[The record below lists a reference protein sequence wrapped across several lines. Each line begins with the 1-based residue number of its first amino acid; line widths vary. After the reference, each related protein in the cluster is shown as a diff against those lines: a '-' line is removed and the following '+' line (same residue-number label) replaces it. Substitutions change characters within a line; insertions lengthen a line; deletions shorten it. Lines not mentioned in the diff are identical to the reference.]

1 MNTAVNLETDLGAE
15 PDANRGVALDYPVDF
30 GKKPEAEEI
39 EQEQPEEEIKEEV
52 AEGQKEEV
60 PEEVPEQVEETP
72 TEGSQKL
79 RAKDFADQAGWTLEE
94 FYRDVLVPTDD
105 GDVTLSEVVDGFK
118 EFRTEN
124 ESLRQELQAAK
135 DQAPQGVPNQQN
147 SPVAMKLMERAQYL
161 QEGMEKADW
170 SQYDELKALSLKDQ
184 YREEIGKL
192 HRQAQEEQYKWQQE
206 TDKQLTEYKAAVET
220 QIRKDIPEWRN
231 NTVRGQEVDAIT
243 QMLSGAGFKPQAIEY
258 MKLDPVSMSF
268 MRKAWKA
275 ISVQESAKRDVKKVV
290 KVPKSL
296 APDARRKIE
305 PDKKATVK
313 AYHNAKSRR
322 AADKALLDVQFDD
335 ALLNR

>member
-1 MNTAVNLETDLGAE
+1 MNTAVNFETDLGE

-30 GKKPEAEEI
+30 GKKPEAE
-39 EQEQPEEEIKEEV
+39 QEQPEEVTEEV
-52 AEGQKEEV
+52 AEGQNEEV

-72 TEGSQKL
+72 AEGPQKL

-135 DQAPQGVPNQQN
+135 DQAPQGVPNQQY
-147 SPVAMKLMERAQYL
+147 SPVAMKLMERAAYL
-161 QEGMEKADW
+161 QEGMEKVDW
-170 SQYDELKALSLKDQ
+170 SKYDKVDALTLKDE
-184 YREEIGKL
+184 YREEIGAL
-192 HRQAQEEQYKWQQE
+192 QRQAQEEQHKWQQE
-206 TDKQLTEYKAAVET
+206 TDKQLSEYKAAFEV

-231 NTVRGQEVDAIT
+231 NTVRSQEVDGIT
-243 QMLSGAGFKPQAIEY
+243 QMLSAAGFKPQAIEY

-275 ISVQESAKRDVKKVV
+275 ISVQESAKREVKKVV

-305 PDKKATVK
+305 PDMKATVK
-313 AYHNAKSRR
+313 AYHNAKSRSAR
-322 AADKALLDVQFDD
+322 DKALLEVQLDD